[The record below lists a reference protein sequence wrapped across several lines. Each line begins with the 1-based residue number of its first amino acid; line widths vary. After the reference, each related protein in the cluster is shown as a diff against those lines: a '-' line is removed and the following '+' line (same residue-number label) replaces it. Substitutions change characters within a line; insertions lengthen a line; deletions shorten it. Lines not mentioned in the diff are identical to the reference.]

1 MKHRIALL
9 ISTFYSIIAASYFL
23 YLLILHD
30 SPNMHFHRAAY
41 GLELFTDR
49 AYFDD
54 ERSLRFEHR
63 FAAAL
68 NRTQEF
74 MNYFA
79 TLMRDMTHRTKNTSL
94 ECIRQYWNGTC

>member
-1 MKHRIALL
+1 MYLSEYVTLTYHCISLESNEISYPNKALHRNITFDFYL
-9 ISTFYSIIAASYFL
+9 IVAASYSL
-23 YLLILHD
+23 YLLIPHN

-49 AYFDD
+49 AHFDD

-68 NRTQEF
+68 NHTQEF

-79 TLMRDMTHRTKNTSL
+79 T
-94 ECIRQYWNGTC
+94 